1 MHNWELTK
9 LILAILL
16 SLLAYITIPCFFLA
30 SFACS
35 SSSACAQSPYSFCV
49 TSSCFNLLCISAF
62 KLRQELPVH
71 PACFLPF
78 PCDFLPATRDH
89 FWGLRRLSCKI
100 RLLPWVPW
108 FFREV
113 CHGDLACRSL
123 NRPKICFSTVQDCNS
138 AGSLALFAY
147 SFLSSLRHL
156 HCHQP
161 LPPQLALCPPV
172 GFASLLVKQENASPV
187 GSLITCDVK
196 LSSTHSVNLCT
207 VQCCLQPEWHCLH
220 VSGSEMWFSRFVS
233 SFSPSHAP
241 GCKNGFVWFEKDRYS
256 EH

>member
-1 MHNWELTK
+1 MCTVS
-9 LILAILL
+9 I
-16 SLLAYITIPCFFLA
+16 FFLR
-30 SFACS
+30 
-35 SSSACAQSPYSFCV
+35 
-49 TSSCFNLLCISAF
+49 NLFLLQPSLCSAF
-62 KLRQELPVH
+62 KLRQKLPVH

-78 PCDFLPATRDH
+78 SRDFLPATVDH

-113 CHGDLACRSL
+113 CHGNLAHRSL
-123 NRPKICFSTVQDCNS
+123 NRPKICFPTVQDCNS

-147 SFLSSLRHL
+147 SLLSSLHHL

-161 LPPQLALCPPV
+161 LPPQLAFLCPPV

-207 VQCCLQPEWHCLH
+207 VQCCLQPEWHCLL

-241 GCKNGFVWFEKDRYS
+241 GCKNGFVWFEKDILNINLLKDGGCLFWEEVLRWKMRDLAVWQKQRRT
-256 EH
+256 